1 MKKLLLF
8 LFIFSNS
15 LIAIGQNEKLFKK
28 VQKNMNSIRSGKYS
42 LTKTYS
48 YSDATLPK
56 KELYGIEFSL
66 YNKTTICLVNDILK
80 NELVIFDTSIWVSVY
95 NYNDSTLKKQ
105 LRYNPNFEL
114 LYAYLQPKAFIIYP
128 SYFKKPYTT
137 ETKNNIVVTDTF
149 NNYSFL
155 NLKNKFEYFEIDK
168 NTFFIKKYSHFKEL
182 STDDDPITI
191 EFAEEEVSEIKTN
204 HLLPN
209 LFLLKIAETV
219 RQLPIKKTVFI
230 DYENIQQSTVK

>member
-8 LFIFSNS
+8 LFIFSYS

-28 VQKNMNSIRSGKYS
+28 VQKNMNSIHSGKYS

-56 KELYGIEFSL
+56 IEQYEIEFSI
-66 YNKTTICLVNDILK
+66 YNKTTICLVKDVIK
-80 NELVIFDTSIWVSVY
+80 NELIIFDTSIWVSVY

-114 LYAYLQPKAFIIYP
+114 LYAYLQPKAFVIYP

-137 ETKNNIVVTDTF
+137 EIKNNIVITDTF
-149 NNYSFL
+149 NKYSLPNFET
-155 NLKNKFEYFEIDK
+155 KFEYFEIDK
-168 NTFFIKKYSHFKEL
+168 NTFLIKKYRHFKEL
-182 STDDDPITI
+182 SKDDDIITI

-230 DYENIQQSTVK
+230 DY

>member
-1 MKKLLLF
+1 MKKILLF
-8 LFIFSNS
+8 LYIFSYS
-15 LIAIGQNEKLFKK
+15 LMAIGQNEKLFKK
-28 VQKNMNSIRSGKYS
+28 VQKNMNSIYSGKYS

-56 KELYGIEFSL
+56 IEQYEIEFSSFK
-66 YNKTTICLVNDILK
+66 NTTICLVKDVLK
-80 NELVIFDTSIWVSVY
+80 NELLIFDTSIWLSTF

-105 LRYNPNFEL
+105 LKYNPNFEL
-114 LYAYLQPKAFIIYP
+114 LYAFIQPNAFVNYP
-128 SYFKKPYTT
+128 SYFKKPFTT
-137 ETKNNIVVTDTF
+137 ETANNIVITDTF
-149 NNYSFL
+149 NNYSL
-155 NLKNKFEYFEIDK
+155 PNLKNKFEYFEIDK
-168 NTFFIKKYSHFKEL
+168 NTFFIKKYSHFSEL
-182 STDDDPITI
+182 SSDDDLITI
-191 EFAEEEVSEIKTN
+191 EFREEEASEIKTN